1 MRKMW
6 KRIVSIL
13 TIMSLFSGTVSVYA
27 GATNTIKIGDRIQLH
42 SNYNSYVSSDSKVAY
57 VSKKGY
63 VTGKQKGTATISL
76 KKGNKVVSTKK
87 IQVIPDEKKPNLE
100 VAIDELEIKNI
111 QCIEQEIVDEKSA
124 VSKGQEDSS
133 VVQDETMATDEESA
147 QDTKEELERKYD
159 VSITLKNNSSI
170 KISKIIVEGMLG
182 AKRYS
187 FQFRNIQPKQEKQS
201 KIVILSKDILNKS
214 KFQKKKVKVYI
225 GEMVY
230 EYDEKNQ
237 KVRYEYSK
245 KDKKPPVIYGLIEK
259 NSYSGKTA
267 FQTVYTNEPYDYF
280 KYVKASDNRDTKVEL
295 TVDTSKVNFQKKGTY
310 TITYIAKDRAGNV
323 TKAKAK
329 IAVRTHDKVDQM
341 ADKILKKIIKKEWSD
356 EKKAIAIYDYIRSYM
371 TYSVTGR
378 KSSWEEEAMYG
389 FVNRRGD
396 CITHCMMS
404 RMLLTRAGIPNLDI
418 ENIKHTGKRKHW
430 WNMAYVN
437 GGFYHFDTIKRLKN
451 PRFCLVTDKQIRAYS
466 RARTNTHLWD
476 RKIVPKSAEKEISKI
491 FP

>member
-13 TIMSLFSGTVSVYA
+13 TVVAFFSGTVSVYA
-27 GATNTIKIGDRIQLH
+27 GATNTI
-42 SNYNSYVSSDSKVAY
+42 
-57 VSKKGY
+57 
-63 VTGKQKGTATISL
+63 
-76 KKGNKVVSTKK
+76 
-87 IQVIPDEKKPNLE
+87 QVISNENQPNLE
-100 VAIDELEIKNI
+100 VDTDELEIKNI
-111 QCIEQEIVDEKSA
+111 QCIEEEKRAEKSS
-124 VSKGQEDSS
+124 VSKE
-133 VVQDETMATDEESA
+133 
-147 QDTKEELERKYD
+147 
-159 VSITLKNNSSI
+159 
-170 KISKIIVEGMLG
+170 
-182 AKRYS
+182 
-187 FQFRNIQPKQEKQS
+187 
-201 KIVILSKDILNKS
+201 
-214 KFQKKKVKVYI
+214 
-225 GEMVY
+225 
-230 EYDEKNQ
+230 
-237 KVRYEYSK
+237 K
-245 KDKKPPVIYGLIEK
+245 KDKTPPVIYGLIEK
-259 NSYSGKTA
+259 NSYSRKTA

-280 KYVKASDNRDTKVEL
+280 KYVKASDNRDKKVEL

-323 TKAKAK
+323 AKAKAK